1 MKTIKF
7 IFEREDD
14 AHDMCHN
21 STIRDLAANKEIS
34 ISYNNMHPN
43 ELIINFHESYD
54 KNVFTTVYDLAYAYC
69 FYN

>member
-21 STIRDLAANKEIS
+21 STIRDMAARKEIN

-43 ELIINFHESYD
+43 ELIINFNEPFE
-54 KNVFTTVYDLAYAYC
+54 KRVFEAVYDLAHYYC